1 MRRWQIGDE
10 TRRDRTTPSGSS
22 RVVIALG
29 GNALL
34 RRGESMDAGTQRRNV
49 AEAAGV
55 IALIARSHDVIV
67 THGNGPQVGLL
78 ALQAEAYRDVDPYPL
93 DLLGAQTEGM
103 IGFLIEEQLRP
114 ALPGREVV
122 TLLTPV
128 VVDREDPAFE
138 EPTKPI
144 GPVYPRAAVE
154 ALAQARGWRFAED
167 GDGFR
172 RVVASPEPGRV
183 IGIGAIRLLSRL
195 GAVVICAGGG
205 GVPVIEDAEGGLRGV
220 EAVIDK
226 DLTAAIIAREVE
238 ADALL
243 LLTDVDAVYEDWGS
257 ERARPIAQ
265 VTPEELRA
273 GDFPAGSMGP
283 KVEAACRFVEGGG
296 AFAGIGALADGRA
309 ILEGKAGTRVRR

>member
-1 MRRWQIGDE
+1 
-10 TRRDRTTPSGSS
+10 
-22 RVVIALG
+22 
-29 GNALL
+29 
-34 RRGESMDAGTQRRNV
+34 
-49 AEAAGV
+49 
-55 IALIARSHDVIV
+55 VIV

-144 GPVYPRAAVE
+144 GPVYTRAAIE
-154 ALAQARGWRFAED
+154 ALADARGWRFAED

-226 DLTAAIIAREVE
+226 DLTAALIAREAE

-257 ERARPIAQ
+257 DRARPIAE
-265 VTPEELRA
+265 VTLEELRA

-283 KVEAACRFVEGGG
+283 KVEAACRFVEEGGG
-296 AFAGIGALADGRA
+296 FSGIGALADGEA
-309 ILEGKAGTRVRR
+309 ILEGEAGTRVRR